1 MEFELD
7 VLDLRY
13 ERLRRRDRKKES
25 RLLIS
30 LAEIGQQFPIVFV
43 TDTRVWDPAP
53 LEAQVPIV
61 VDGYKRVRA
70 LKKLG
75 RDTIRGTRWDVCE
88 TEAVML
94 EALMRREGSDGP
106 LEEAWRLQDLSDRCG
121 MSAVELARRFDRSAS
136 WVSRRL
142 GLVKTL
148 PTEVQEEVRD
158 GRIGAY
164 AAMKYL
170 VPLARANRRDAARLT
185 KTIAPLSIT
194 ARQMREVYVAY
205 LGSNKETREKIIENP
220 ALFLRAQDESK
231 TPTIEPTAA
240 RILLDDLGII
250 EGVAR
255 RLHKRLREGVA
266 RRVLPEERE
275 DVVKAVAQTEVDVT
289 NMGVRLLK
297 EFESVG

>member
-1 MEFELD
+1 MEYELD
-7 VLDLRY
+7 TLDLRY

-43 TDTRVWDPAP
+43 LDPAP

-88 TEAVML
+88 VEAVML

-185 KTIAPLSIT
+185 KTIAPLSIS

-205 LGSNKETREKIIENP
+205 TGANKETREKIIENP
-220 ALFLRAQDESK
+220 ALFLRACDESK
-231 TPTIEPTAA
+231 APTIEPTAG
-240 RILLDDLGII
+240 RVLLDDLGII

-255 RLHKRLREGVA
+255 RLHKKLREGIA
-266 RRVLPEERE
+266 QRVLPEERDE
-275 DVVKAVAQTEVDVT
+275 VVKAVAQTEVDVT

-297 EFESVG
+297 EFNA